1 MTTENLDGYEKLV
14 AAIIIKMK
22 TVDSMT
28 VAELKAELEAIKNSK
43 ILSDENWEKVFAIEA
58 VLRSLNALVCA
69 EYNE

>member
-1 MTTENLDGYEKLV
+1 MTTENLDGYEKL
-14 AAIIIKMK
+14 
-22 TVDSMT
+22 

>member
-1 MTTENLDGYEKLV
+1 MEYTN
-14 AAIIIKMK
+14 
-22 TVDSMT
+22 MT

-58 VLRSLNALVCA
+58 ALRSLNALVCA